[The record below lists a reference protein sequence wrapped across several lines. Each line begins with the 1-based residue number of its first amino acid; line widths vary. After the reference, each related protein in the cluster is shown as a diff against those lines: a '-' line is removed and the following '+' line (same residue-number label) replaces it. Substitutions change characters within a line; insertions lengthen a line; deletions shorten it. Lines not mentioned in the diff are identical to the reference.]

1 MGMISHAE
9 SEMAKAWPESEEMQ
23 DMVKANVMELLK
35 VLETQGHSGMS
46 LPYVLSVFN
55 KLAKQKP
62 LSPLTGEDDE
72 WMEVGPEVYQNIRCG
87 SIFKKGKFGQAYW
100 LDGVIF
106 RDQNGHTFT
115 NGYSRTPVQFPYTI
129 KEPTVIDIYQEG

>member
-1 MGMISHAE
+1 MGMISRAE

-46 LPYVLSVFN
+46 LPYVLGVFN

-72 WMEVGPEVYQNIRCG
+72 WME
-87 SIFKKGKFGQAYW
+87 
-100 LDGVIF
+100 
-106 RDQNGHTFT
+106 
-115 NGYSRTPVQFPYTI
+115 
-129 KEPTVIDIYQEG
+129 IDR